1 MCSVDAPPP
10 VEIEKP
16 TFVRNPFLDEDT
28 NDVRSADS
36 LRRGRSSLVIPT
48 DASFDGRG
56 GTAGNT
62 GTGNPN
68 GNGSN
73 GGVGGGG
80 RNAPGAIPAG
90 TRNGGGGGGGRGQ
103 NGQPRTQLK

>member
-1 MCSVDAPPP
+1 MCSVDAPDP

-28 NDVRSADS
+28 NDVRSATA

-48 DASFDGRG
+48 GTGVGFDGRG
-56 GTAGNT
+56 GSTSAS

-68 GNGSN
+68 GNSRPANTQPGTAPSGSTSF
-73 GGVGGGG
+73 GGGSTG
-80 RNAPGAIPAG
+80 TSGGA
-90 TRNGGGGGGGRGQ
+90 
-103 NGQPRTQLK
+103 RTGLRIN